1 MTIRTLGAALALAAA
16 ALCGGSAA
24 AQDFLN
30 QDWTLDPRQS
40 HVWMQTVKQ
49 ETAAEKHQFTAVEGG
64 VSKDGRATVKIE
76 LGSIDTGIDLRN
88 VRMRF
93 LLFET
98 FKYPHAEIFAQL
110 NKARLQG
117 LTPGNSVHYPL
128 LLNVNMHGVASQIE
142 TTVAVKRVN
151 ESTVVVSSVAPIV
164 VTAESFDFTKG
175 LVKLSD
181 AVGGIRINPSAEI
194 TFDLVFGSGA
204 LKPELDAAR
213 VSREQERA
221 RQETAALTVESC
233 ENRLL
238 AMTESNAIY
247 FRTGS
252 AELDAASAPLLDS
265 GADIANRCPTVK
277 FDVEGHTDSVGSRG
291 FNQRLSEDRAK
302 SVLDYLTAKGVAAER
317 IQSAGYGKDRP
328 VASNASEDGRAKNR
342 RIEFKAR
349 KQ

>member
-1 MTIRTLGAALALAAA
+1 MNRTLRSICLALALALVAGEA
-16 ALCGGSAA
+16 G

-40 HVWMQTVKQ
+40 QVWLQTTKQ
-49 ETAAEKHQFTAVEGG
+49 ETTVEKHQFTAVEGSVG
-64 VSKDGRATVKIE
+64 RDGRATVKIE

-98 FKYPHAEIFAQL
+98 FRFPHAEIFAQL

-117 LTPGNSVHYPL
+117 LTVGATIDYPL
-128 LLNVNMHGVASQIE
+128 LLNVNMHGIAQQIE
-142 TTVAVKRVN
+142 TTVAVRRVN
-151 ESTVVVSSVAPIV
+151 ETTVSVAARAPVV
-164 VTAESFDFTKG
+164 VTAESFDFAKG

-181 AVGGIRINPSAEI
+181 AIGGISIKPSAEI
-194 TFDLVFGSGA
+194 SFNLTFGTGA

-213 VSREQERA
+213 IAREQQRA
-221 RQETAALTVESC
+221 QQESTALTVESC

-252 AELDAASAPLLDS
+252 AELEGETSPLLDA

-277 FDVEGHTDSVGSRG
+277 FAIEGHTDSVGSRG
-291 FNQRLSEDRAK
+291 YNQRLSEERART
-302 SVLDYLTAKGVAAER
+302 VVDYLVAKGVTAAR

-328 VASNASEDGRAKNR
+328 VAPNDSETNRAKNR

-349 KQ
+349 KE